1 MLPQYESRGCYGP
14 DRNERILS
22 IVSWARKVSGGTY
35 NRMYVYIADTIAWL
49 SRQASGAS
57 GIQSFSHILETL
69 NIHRGL

>member
-1 MLPQYESRGCYGP
+1 M
-14 DRNERILS
+14 
-22 IVSWARKVSGGTY
+22 SWARKVSGGTY
-35 NRMYVYIADTIAWL
+35 NRMYVYIADSIAWL